1 MPTAA
6 ALPHAGRVLEVSSD
20 GSGFFRTLQDAI
32 DAVPLR
38 NKERVIIHVAPG
50 VYKQP
55 IYIPKSKNMIIFLGD
70 CAETTILTW
79 ANTATNIQ
87 HHQRSEVIGTGTF
100 ACGTVIVEGE
110 DFIAQGITFEN
121 SSPKEDLDDTI
132 EEKDEIETTEEE
144 SHALQT

>member
-6 ALPHAGRVLEVSSD
+6 AAMPQARRVLEVSSD
-20 GSGFFRTLQDAI
+20 GSGHFCTLQDAI
-32 DAVPLR
+32 DAVPLS

-55 IYIPKSKNMIIFLGD
+55 IHVPKTKNMITFLGD

-79 ANTATNIQ
+79 ANTATDVK

-110 DFIAQGITFEN
+110 DFIAQGLTFEN
-121 SSPKEDLDDTI
+121 STPKTVDVLLIVDSWIVGGDFN
-132 EEKDEIETTEEE
+132 DV
-144 SHALQT
+144 